1 MNAKNE
7 MNVTSFI
14 NFLLVRLISTSSF
27 VFLFYSQ
34 MADDDEAQEPPTTTT
49 TYAIIVHM
57 AAAKLAKL

>member
-14 NFLLVRLISTSSF
+14 NFLLVRLISTS
-27 VFLFYSQ
+27 FLFYSQ

-57 AAAKLAKL
+57 AAAKLAKLE